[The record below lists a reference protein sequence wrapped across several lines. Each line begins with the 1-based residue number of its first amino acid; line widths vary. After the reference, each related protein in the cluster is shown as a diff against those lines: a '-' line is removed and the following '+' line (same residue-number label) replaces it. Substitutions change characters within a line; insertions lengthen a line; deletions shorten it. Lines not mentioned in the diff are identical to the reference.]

1 VECCSVTGERGAP
14 RKPPLQAGRSIY
26 RQALATE
33 SSFGYPVTGL
43 IELREHSE
51 TRRSYTVEA
60 LADRTGDFGS
70 FEELAMPHFAKL
82 YNFAHWLTQDRAA
95 AEDLVQETYMKA
107 LRGFSSFQQG
117 TNFRAWMYKILRN
130 TFLTTKAGLKAS
142 VSLDSDG
149 DDKPAEPAVT
159 ETPES
164 ALLARVELETIQ
176 NALEKLPVKFREII
190 LLCDLEEMSYQE
202 IAETVG
208 IPIGTV
214 MSRLSRARKAMR
226 ELLAAKLQGAS

>member
-1 VECCSVTGERGAP
+1 VV
-14 RKPPLQAGRSIY
+14 
-26 RQALATE
+26 
-33 SSFGYPVTGL
+33 
-43 IELREHSE
+43 
-51 TRRSYTVEA
+51 
-60 LADRTGDFGS
+60 DRAGDFGS

-130 TFLTTKAGLKAS
+130 TFLTTKAGLKVS
-142 VSLDSDG
+142 ISLDSDG
-149 DDKPAEPAVT
+149 EDKPAEPTAVG
-159 ETPES
+159 TPES
-164 ALLARVELETIQ
+164 VLLARVELETIQ
-176 NALEKLPVKFREII
+176 NALEKIPVKFREII

-202 IAETVG
+202 IGQTLG

-226 ELLAAKLQGAS
+226 EVLAAKLQGAS

>member
-1 VECCSVTGERGAP
+1 V
-14 RKPPLQAGRSIY
+14 
-26 RQALATE
+26 
-33 SSFGYPVTGL
+33 
-43 IELREHSE
+43 
-51 TRRSYTVEA
+51 
-60 LADRTGDFGS
+60 ADRTGDFGS

-130 TFLTTKAGLKAS
+130 TFLTTKAGLKVS

-149 DDKPAEPAVT
+149 DDRPAEPAVT

-164 ALLARVELETIQ
+164 VLLSRAEIETIQ

-202 IAETVG
+202 IGQTLG

-226 ELLAAKLQGAS
+226 ELLAANLQGAS

>member
-1 VECCSVTGERGAP
+1 M
-14 RKPPLQAGRSIY
+14 
-26 RQALATE
+26 
-33 SSFGYPVTGL
+33 TGL
-43 IELREHSE
+43 IELRERDE
-51 TRRSYTVEA
+51 TSRSYTVGA
-60 LADRTGDFGS
+60 VADRAGDFGS

-142 VSLDSDG
+142 VSLDID
-149 DDKPAEPAVT
+149 DDKPAEPTVV

-164 ALLARVELETIQ
+164 VLLARVELETIQ
-176 NALEKLPVKFREII
+176 NALEKLTVKFREII

-202 IAETVG
+202 ISETLG

-226 ELLAAKLQGAS
+226 ELLTVKLQGAS